1 MHANPSLKRIC
12 TVTAAYELKFFR
24 QVFTGNRG
32 RSLVVIKRNEMKKQ
46 LFTILFAVIAIS
58 CTKEQQE
65 LIAEEQMPAPKIT
78 FAATTGEGTDDTKS
92 YIGATEGT
100 SSILWW
106 SPYDA
111 LGIYSYTS
119 ALGTPGCKLSESARS
134 VLISK
139 NQQSATFDGTAGQW
153 DKEPSE
159 NYCFYAYYPELSET
173 QKSVSDGIVSGFS
186 VPSFQVKSFGYYHI
200 CSTEGYGEIAAAE
213 MYDSKSVDLTFC
225 PRTALF
231 TIKVYI
237 DEQNTEF
244 EEVQLSYVKVSFEGS
259 DGSKPNVTGDC
270 TLNLA
275 NGELTYT
282 GNGSNVIKMSMNDYY
297 DSISASKVKK
307 QKEGVKAAAFDM
319 VLLPL
324 ENFSGKV
331 SFEFFT
337 SQPDVSIPSVVKE
350 ISDKSFISGK
360 HYSSPVY
367 ISPVKRA
374 EAANSYIVDATKT
387 SSISLPIMQ
396 GARGWEAIDKYNKT
410 TKSSSENFEDRFW
423 QALDGE
429 VTGELLWS
437 ETNGMSISC
446 TRNGDF
452 LDVNFS
458 GSKNGSNALV
468 ALKDTKGNVLW
479 SWHIWFTDYNPDVTP
494 DPKTLKVTNG
504 YVHKYQGAEWT
515 TGGIYADKYIMDRNL
530 GAKMTNF
537 TAAALPN
544 AVGDQ
549 THSGLYYQ
557 YGRKDPFRPGKY
569 TTEQG
574 PVTIENGAANP
585 TVFYYR
591 KDGMYDWAVNTD
603 HTNTDPWA
611 GGDKDVLPK
620 SAFDPCPAGWR
631 VPVAYMSEQR
641 ETFYTWSDFL
651 KAGRFIGRNVGFYY
665 RGTSTSNGSQYDCGN
680 TAYPPCGRLSYA
692 SGELASTETT
702 CLWSSSPQPS
712 FAAQSGSARFFI
724 SSASYLGWDKV
735 TGKID
740 AGSRAAG
747 MPVRCIKE

>member
-1 MHANPSLKRIC
+1 M
-12 TVTAAYELKFFR
+12 V
-24 QVFTGNRG
+24 
-32 RSLVVIKRNEMKKQ
+32 
-46 LFTILFAVIAIS
+46 
-58 CTKEQQE
+58 
-65 LIAEEQMPAPKIT
+65 AEEQMPAPKIT
-78 FAATTGEGTDDTKS
+78 FAATTGEGTDDTRS

-111 LGIYSYTS
+111 LGVYSYTS
-119 ALGTPGCKLSESARS
+119 ALGTEGCTLSESARS

-139 NQQSATFDGTAGQW
+139 NQQSATFDGAAGQW
-153 DKEPSE
+153 NKVESDS
-159 NYCFYAYYPELSET
+159 YYFYAYYPELSET
-173 QKSVSDGIVSGFS
+173 PKSVSEGIVRGFS

-200 CSTEGYGEIAAAE
+200 CSTEGYGEIAKAN
-213 MYDSKSVDLTFC
+213 MYESESVSLTFR

-244 EEVQLSYVKVSFEGS
+244 EEVQLSYVKVTFEGS

-324 ENFSGKV
+324 DNFSGKV
-331 SFEFFT
+331 TFEFFT

-350 ISDKSFISGK
+350 ISNKSFISGK

-374 EAANSYIVDATKT
+374 EAANSYIVDATAT

-396 GARGWEAIDKYNKT
+396 GARGWEAIDNYNKT

-437 ETNGMSISC
+437 ETEGMSISC
-446 TRNGDF
+446 TRDGDF
-452 LDVNFS
+452 LVVDFS
-458 GSKNGSNALV
+458 GSENGSNALV
-468 ALKDTKGNVLW
+468 ALKDTEGNILW
-479 SWHIWFTDYNPDVTP
+479 SWHIWFTDYNPDATP
-494 DPKTLKVTNG
+494 DPTTLKVTNG
-504 YVHKYQGAEWT
+504 YVHKYQGAEWE

-530 GAKMTNF
+530 GAKMTKF
-537 TAAALPN
+537 TTAALPS

-591 KDGMYDWAVNTD
+591 KDEENKYDWAVNTD
-603 HTNTDPWA
+603 HVNTDPWA
-611 GGDKDVLPK
+611 GWDKDVLPK

-631 VPVAYMSEQR
+631 VPVAYKSELN
-641 ETFYTWSDFL
+641 EGVYTEVNTWSHFQKD
-651 KAGRFIGRNVGFYY
+651 KIFIGRNFGFYY
-665 RGTSTSNGSQYDCGN
+665 RGTNKDHGSQYDCGN
-680 TAYPPCGRLSYA
+680 TAYPPSGRLSYKN
-692 SGELASTETT
+692 GELASTETT
-702 CLWSSSPQPS
+702 CLWSSSPQPQ
-712 FAAQSGSARFFI
+712 FTATSGSARFFI
-724 SSASYLGWDKV
+724 SSAGYSGWDKV
-735 TGKID
+735 TGKIE
-740 AGSRAAG
+740 AISRAAG

>member
-1 MHANPSLKRIC
+1 M
-12 TVTAAYELKFFR
+12 V
-24 QVFTGNRG
+24 
-32 RSLVVIKRNEMKKQ
+32 
-46 LFTILFAVIAIS
+46 
-58 CTKEQQE
+58 
-65 LIAEEQMPAPKIT
+65 AEEQMPAPKIT
-78 FAATTGEGTDDTKS
+78 FAATTGEGTDDTRS

-111 LGIYSYTS
+111 LGVYSYTS
-119 ALGTPGCKLSESARS
+119 ALGTEGCTLSESARS

-139 NQQSATFDGTAGQW
+139 NQQSATFDGAAGQW
-153 DKEPSE
+153 NKVESDS
-159 NYCFYAYYPELSET
+159 YYFYAYYPELSET
-173 QKSVSDGIVSGFS
+173 PKSVSEGIVSGFS
-186 VPSFQVKSFGYYHI
+186 VPSFQVKSLGYYHI
-200 CSTEGYGEIAAAE
+200 CSTEGYGEIAKDK
-213 MYDSKSVDLTFC
+213 MYESESVSLTFC
-225 PRTALF
+225 PRTSLF

-244 EEVQLSYVKVSFEGS
+244 EEVQLSYVKVTFEGS

-275 NGELTYT
+275 NGKLTYT

-324 ENFSGKV
+324 ENFTGTV

-374 EAANSYIVDATKT
+374 EAANSYIVDANKT

-396 GARGWEAIDKYNKT
+396 GARGWEAIDNYNKT

-437 ETNGMSISC
+437 ETDGMSISC

-458 GSKNGSNALV
+458 EAKNGSNALV
-468 ALKDTKGNVLW
+468 ALKDTEGNVLW
-479 SWHIWFTDYNPDVTP
+479 SWHIWFTDYNPDTTP
-494 DPKTLKVTNG
+494 DPTTLKVTNG
-504 YVHKYQGAEWT
+504 YVHKYQGTEWAA
-515 TGGIYADKYIMDRNL
+515 GGIYADKYIMDRNL
-530 GAKMTNF
+530 GAKMTGF
-537 TAAALPN
+537 TAPALPS

-569 TTEQG
+569 TTAQG
-574 PVTIENGAANP
+574 PVTMDNGALNP
-585 TVFYYR
+585 DVFYYR
-591 KDGMYDWAVNTD
+591 NDGMYDWAVNAD
-603 HTNTDPWA
+603 HINTDPWA
-611 GGDKDVLPK
+611 GWSAQVLPK
-620 SAFDPCPAGWR
+620 SAFDPCPKGWR
-631 VPVAYMSEQR
+631 VPVAYMSEKR
-641 ETFYTWSDFL
+641 ETVYTWSHFSTTNL
-651 KAGRFIGRNVGFYY
+651 FIGRDVGFYY
-665 RGTSTSNGSQYDCGN
+665 RGTSKTNGSSYDCGN
-680 TAYPPCGRLSYA
+680 TAYPPCGRLLYKN
-692 SGELASTETT
+692 GELASTETT
-702 CLWSSSPQPS
+702 CLWSSSPQPQ
-712 FAAQSGSARFFI
+712 FAAQTGVARYFI
-724 SSASYLGWDKV
+724 SSAGYKGWDNV
-735 TGKID
+735 TGIID

-747 MPVRCIKE
+747 MPVRCVKE

>member
-1 MHANPSLKRIC
+1 
-12 TVTAAYELKFFR
+12 
-24 QVFTGNRG
+24 
-32 RSLVVIKRNEMKKQ
+32 MKKQ
-46 LFTILFAVIAIS
+46 LFAILFALAAVS
-58 CTKEQQE
+58 CTKEIVEQE
-65 LIAEEQMPAPKIT
+65 TENQVPTPDIT
-78 FAATTGEGTDDTKS
+78 FSATTGQDEPADSKS
-92 YIGATEGT
+92 YIGKTDET
-100 SSILWW
+100 SSILYW
-106 SPYDA
+106 SPYDD
-111 LGIYSYTS
+111 LGVYCYTKE
-119 ALGTPGCKLSESARS
+119 LGESDGELSLKATSKLVKR
-134 VLISK
+134 VTT
-139 NQQSATFDGTAGQW
+139 NATFDGKHDWNTV
-153 DKEPSE
+153 PSK
-159 NYCFYAYYPELSET
+159 NYYFYAYYPELTGSPKEVT
-173 QKSVSDGIVSGFS
+173 YGVISGFT
-186 VPSFQVKSFGYYHI
+186 VPSYQVKHFGYYHI
-200 CSTEGYGEIAAAE
+200 CSTNGFGTISSDE
-213 MYDSKSVDLTFC
+213 MNGSRTVKLDFA
-225 PRTALF
+225 PRTTLF
-231 TIKVYI
+231 TIKVNLAPESTF
-237 DEQNTEF
+237 EQ
-244 EEVQLSYVKVSFEGS
+244 VQLSYVKVTFDGVDAEG
-259 DGSKPNVTGDC
+259 NTAHVTGDC
-270 TLNLA
+270 QLNLKD
-275 NGELTYT
+275 GSLTYT
-282 GNGSNVIKMSMNDYY
+282 GNGSNVVEVSMNDYY
-297 DSISASKVKK
+297 DSVPTSIVKK
-307 QKEGVKAAAFDM
+307 QAEGVRAASFDM

-331 SFEFFT
+331 TFEFFT

-350 ISDKSFISGK
+350 ISNKSFISGK
-360 HYSSPVY
+360 QYSSPVY

-387 SSISLPIMQ
+387 KSISLPIMQ

-437 ETNGMSISC
+437 ETEGMSISC

-468 ALKDTKGNVLW
+468 ALKDTEGNVLW
-479 SWHIWFTDYNPDVTP
+479 SWHIWFTDYNPDATP
-494 DPKTLKVTNG
+494 DPATLKVTNG

-530 GAKMTNF
+530 GAKMTKF
-537 TAAALPN
+537 TTAALPS

-591 KDGMYDWAVNTD
+591 KDGMYDWAVNTG
-603 HTNTDPWA
+603 HINTDPWA

-631 VPVAYMSEQR
+631 VPVAYMSESR
-641 ETFYTWSDFL
+641 ETVYTWSHFL
-651 KAGRFIGRNVGFYY
+651 KANMFIGRNVGFYY
-665 RGTSTSNGSQYDCGN
+665 RGTSKSNGSQYDCGN

-724 SSASYLGWDKV
+724 SSAGYLGWDNV

>member
-1 MHANPSLKRIC
+1 M
-12 TVTAAYELKFFR
+12 
-24 QVFTGNRG
+24 
-32 RSLVVIKRNEMKKQ
+32 VIKRNEMKKQ

-65 LIAEEQMPAPKIT
+65 MVAEEQMPAPKIT
-78 FAATTGEGTDDTKS
+78 FAATTGEGTDDSKS
-92 YIGATEGT
+92 YIGATDGT

-111 LGIYSYTS
+111 LGVYSYTS
-119 ALGTPGCKLSESARS
+119 SLGTEGCTLSESARS
-134 VLISK
+134 LLIRK
-139 NQQSATFDGTAGQW
+139 NEQNATFDGAAGQW
-153 DKEPSE
+153 DNVESDK
-159 NYCFYAYYPELSET
+159 YCFYAYYPELSET
-173 QKSVSDGIVSGFS
+173 PKSVSEGIVSGFS
-186 VPSFQVKSFGYYHI
+186 IPSFQVKSLGYYHI
-200 CSTEGYGEIAAAE
+200 CSTEGYGEIAKDK
-213 MYDSKSVDLTFC
+213 MYESESVSLTFC
-225 PRTALF
+225 PRTSLF

-244 EEVQLSYVKVSFEGS
+244 EEVQLSYVKVTFEGS

-275 NGELTYT
+275 NGKLTYT

-324 ENFSGKV
+324 DNFSGKV
-331 SFEFFT
+331 TFEFFT

-350 ISDKSFISGK
+350 ISNKSFISGK

-374 EAANSYIVDATKT
+374 EAANSYIVDATAT
-387 SSISLPIMQ
+387 SSIRLPIMQ

-437 ETNGMSISC
+437 ETEGMSISC

-458 GSKNGSNALV
+458 GAKNGSNALV
-468 ALKDTKGNVLW
+468 ALKDTEGNVLW

-494 DPKTLKVTNG
+494 DPNTLKVTNG

-530 GAKMTNF
+530 GAKMTKF
-537 TAAALPN
+537 TTAALPS

-569 TTEQG
+569 TKAQG

-591 KDGMYDWAVNTD
+591 TEKDGIYDWAVNTD
-603 HTNTDPWA
+603 HVNTDTWA

-631 VPVAYMSEQR
+631 VPVAYMSEKR
-641 ETFYTWSDFL
+641 EKVYTWSHFQND
-651 KAGRFIGRNVGFYY
+651 KIFIGREFGFYY
-665 RGTSTSNGSQYDCGN
+665 RGTNKDHGSQYDCGN

-702 CLWSSSPQPS
+702 CLWSSSPQPQ
-712 FAAQSGSARFFI
+712 FTTESGSARFFI
-724 SSASYLGWDKV
+724 SSAGYKEWDNVK
-735 TGKID
+735 GKID